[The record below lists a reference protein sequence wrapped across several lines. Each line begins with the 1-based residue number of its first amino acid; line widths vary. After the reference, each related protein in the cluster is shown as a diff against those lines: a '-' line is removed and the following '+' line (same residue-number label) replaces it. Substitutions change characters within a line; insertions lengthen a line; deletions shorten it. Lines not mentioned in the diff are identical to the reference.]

1 MMEDVNYSRIKK
13 SMEFIVENINKQP
26 KIKEIASHVNM
37 SEFHFQRIF
46 KKWSGVS
53 PKKFLQFVTL
63 KELKKNIENVNSL
76 VELSEMIGLSSQS
89 RVYDLFVNVES
100 VTPNE
105 YKTKGKGIN
114 IQYGFHNT
122 PFGNCFIANTNR
134 GVCALEFVDD
144 NNDNV
149 LNLFKEKWKNATIT
163 ESNKDTGIIIE
174 NIFWNNQEPINT
186 LLFGTEFQIKV
197 WEALL
202 KIPFGKLT
210 SYSSIASLIE
220 NPKASRAVGSAIGKN
235 NIAIIIP
242 CHRVI
247 QSLGGIGGYKWG
259 EERKLSIIGY
269 EKAKLY

>member
-1 MMEDVNYSRIKK
+1 MER
-13 SMEFIVENINKQP
+13 
-26 KIKEIASHVNM
+26 
-37 SEFHFQRIF
+37 
-46 KKWSGVS
+46 VS

-63 KELKKNIENVNSL
+63 KELKSNIEKANSL
-76 VELSEMIGLSSQS
+76 VELSEKIGLSSQS

-105 YKTKGKGIN
+105 YKTKGKGIH

-134 GVCALEFVDD
+134 GVCALEFVDE

-174 NIFWNNQEPINT
+174 SVFGNNQESINT